1 MFSKVM
7 KASLPDRKTYEAL
20 GAFVMQRIPYK
31 YMLLGAIPL
40 SAAFSLWLS
49 YQLRFDFDVPQV
61 YVKQLWVALP
71 IAAIIKLA
79 VFYHLKGHSSDW
91 RYVGLDDLL
100 VIARHGLLCTAIL
113 ASLPILL
120 KPLLIPRGV
129 IIADFF
135 LTLVSLGA
143 LRVGGRILREVSL
156 CNSDFRKPGESKTT
170 DVIVIGAGDAG
181 ELLAREIKRN
191 SRSGMKIEAFFDD
204 DRTKWGTSVHGISV
218 EGGVETIP
226 AYVRRHSPKVAIIA
240 APSATGAQM
249 SRIQNILRDLELKI
263 KTLPPINE
271 VIEHSDQLSQL
282 RNVDIADL
290 LGRREIQIDSRQINE
305 LITGQVVAVTGAGG
319 SIGSEICRQILKRD
333 PKKLLLVER
342 SENSLFHVHRRLVEQ
357 CKPDSNAAIVPVLC
371 DLRDR
376 KRVASEFQNHKPN
389 LVFHAAAHKH
399 VAMQELN
406 PCECFKNNVGGL
418 KNIAHASAETGVEK
432 FLLIS
437 TDKAVNPTS
446 VMGATKRI
454 CEMYCLSLGHRTC
467 TQFLAVRFGNVLAS
481 EGSVVPI
488 FIEQISRG
496 GPVTVTHPEVARY
509 FMTIPEAVTL
519 VLQAA
524 ALGQRGQI
532 MILEMGEPI
541 KIVDLAKRLIQ
552 LAGKE
557 SHTIPIAFT
566 GLKPGEKLYEEL
578 SCSQEVCLQTSNHKI
593 RMLKPEIDN
602 PEQVYEK
609 IDRIIESVWNRPGF
623 MDVRRSIQELVPEYV
638 PSATGAQA
646 GVREA
651 RLSKVVSLASGA

>member
-1 MFSKVM
+1 MSSEVTR
-7 KASLPDRKTYEAL
+7 AWLRDRKAYEAF
-20 GAFVMQRIPYK
+20 GEFMMERIPYK
-31 YMLLGAIPL
+31 YLLSGAIPL

-61 YVKQLWVALP
+61 YVEQLWVALP

-100 VIARHGLLCTAIL
+100 VIARHGVFCTMIL
-113 ASLPILL
+113 ASLTILVKL
-120 KPLLIPRGV
+120 LLIPRGV

-143 LRVGGRILREVSL
+143 LRVGGRILREISL
-156 CNSDFRKPGESKTT
+156 RNTNLRKPGESKTT
-170 DVIVIGAGDAG
+170 AAVVIGAGDAG
-181 ELLAREIKRN
+181 ELLAREVKRN
-191 SRSGMKIEAFFDD
+191 SRSRMKIRAFFDD
-204 DRTKWGTSVHGISV
+204 DPTKWGTSVHGINV
-218 EGGVETIP
+218 EGGVEAIP
-226 AYVRRHSPKVAIIA
+226 AYVQHHPAEVAIIA
-240 APSATGAQM
+240 TPSATGSQM
-249 SRIQNILRDLELKI
+249 SRIQNILKELELKI

-271 VIEHSDQLSQL
+271 IIEHSDQLSQL

-290 LGRREIQIDSRQINE
+290 LGRREIQIDSCQIKG
-305 LITGQVVAVTGAGG
+305 LIAGQVVAVTGAGG

-333 PKKLLLVER
+333 PKTLLLVER

-357 CKPDSNAAIVPVLC
+357 RKPDSNAVIVPVLC

-399 VAMQELN
+399 VALQELN

-418 KNIAHASAETGVEK
+418 KNVALASAETGVEK

-437 TDKAVNPTS
+437 TDKAVNPSS

-454 CEMYCLSLGHRTC
+454 CEMYCLSLGHRTH

-488 FIEQISRG
+488 FIEQISKG

-524 ALGQRGQI
+524 ALGQGGQI
-532 MILEMGEPI
+532 IILEMGEPI

-557 SHTIPIAFT
+557 SHKIPIEFT
-566 GLKPGEKLYEEL
+566 GLKAGEKLYEEL
-578 SCSQEVCLQTSNHKI
+578 LCSQEVCLETSNQKI

-602 PEQVYEK
+602 PEQVYDK
-609 IDRIIESVWNRPGF
+609 IDRMIESVWNRPGS
-623 MDVRRSIQELVPEYV
+623 MDIRRSIKELVPEYV
-638 PSATGAQA
+638 PPAISVQA
-646 GVREA
+646 GAREA
-651 RLSKVVSLASGA
+651 PTPKVVSIVSGA

>member
-1 MFSKVM
+1 MLSQVT
-7 KASLPDRKTYEAL
+7 KAWLLDRKTYEAL
-20 GAFVMQRIPYK
+20 GAFVMQRIPYN
-31 YMLLGAIPL
+31 YMLSGAIPL

-49 YQLRFDFDVPQV
+49 YQLRFDFDVPQL
-61 YVKQLWVALP
+61 YVEQLWVALP
-71 IAAIIKLA
+71 IAAAIKLA

-91 RYVGLDDLL
+91 RYVGLADLL
-100 VIARHGLLCTAIL
+100 VIARHGLLCTVIL
-113 ASLPILL
+113 ASLPIFFKL
-120 KPLLIPRGV
+120 LLIPRSV

-135 LTLVSLGA
+135 LTLVSLGG
-143 LRVGGRILREVSL
+143 LRVGGRILREISQR
-156 CNSDFRKPGESKTT
+156 NSDLRNPRESKTT
-170 DVIVIGAGDAG
+170 PVIVIGAGDAG
-181 ELLAREIKRN
+181 ELLARDINRN
-191 SRSGMKIEAFFDD
+191 SRSGMKIQAFFDD
-204 DRTKWGTSVHGISV
+204 DPTKWGTSVHGINV

-226 AYVRRHSPKVAIIA
+226 TYVRHHPAKVAIIA
-240 APSATGAQM
+240 TPSATGVQM
-249 SRIQNILRDLELKI
+249 SRIQNVLKDLELRI

-271 VIEHSDQLSQL
+271 IIEHSDQLSQL

-290 LGRREIQIDSRQINE
+290 LGRREIQIDPRQINE

-319 SIGSEICRQILKRD
+319 SIGSEICRQILKRA
-333 PKKLLLVER
+333 PKKLLLLER

-357 CKPDSNAAIVPVLC
+357 HKPDSHSVIVPVLC

-399 VAMQELN
+399 VALQELN

-418 KNIAHASAETGVEK
+418 KNIALASAETGVEK

-454 CEMYCLSLGHRTC
+454 CEMYCLSLGNRAD

-488 FIEQISRG
+488 FMEQISRG

-524 ALGQRGQI
+524 ALGKGGQI

-541 KIVDLAKRLIQ
+541 KIVALAKRLIQ

-557 SHTIPIAFT
+557 SHEIPIAFT

-578 SCSQEVCLQTSNHKI
+578 SCSQEVCLSTPNQKI
-593 RMLKPEIDN
+593 RMLNPEIEN

-609 IDRIIESVWNRPGF
+609 IDRMIESIWSRPGSV
-623 MDVRRSIQELVPEYV
+623 DVRRAIQELVPEYV
-638 PSATGAQA
+638 PSAINVQA
-646 GVREA
+646 GVREPRA
-651 RLSKVVSLASGA
+651 SKVVSIVSGA